1 MRLSDAFMTD
11 VTECDTIALEVVV
24 KFINVNYEKGA
35 QLLSKCRTMKEY
47 SMLIYRIR
55 VKYRECGDLKAAI
68 EESIRECESEGVLAD
83 FLKKHGGDVMS
94 FLFEKMSREECEA
107 VREAD
112 GFAAGFEQ
120 GEAAGKRIIAA
131 SMKSDGEPIRK
142 IEAYTGLTEEEI
154 DKL

>member
-68 EESIRECESEGVLAD
+68 EESIRECES
-83 FLKKHGGDVMS
+83 
-94 FLFEKMSREECEA
+94 

-112 GFAAGFEQ
+112 GFAAGFERGEAAGFER
-120 GEAAGKRIIAA
+120 GEAAGKRTIAA
-131 SMKSDGEPIRK
+131 NLKANGIDSKMISVS
-142 IEAYTGLTEEEI
+142 TGLTEKEI

>member
-68 EESIRECESEGVLAD
+68 EESIRECES
-83 FLKKHGGDVMS
+83 
-94 FLFEKMSREECEA
+94 

-112 GFAAGFEQ
+112 GFAAGFERGEAAGFER
-120 GEAAGKRIIAA
+120 GEAAGKRTIAA
-131 SMKSDGEPIRK
+131 NLKANGIDSKMISVS
-142 IEAYTGLTEEEI
+142 TGLTEEDR
-154 DKL
+154 DKV

>member
-55 VKYRECGDLKAAI
+55 VKYRDCGDLKAAI
-68 EESIRECESEGVLAD
+68 EESIRECES
-83 FLKKHGGDVMS
+83 
-94 FLFEKMSREECEA
+94 

-112 GFAAGFEQ
+112 GFAAGFER
-120 GEAAGKRIIAA
+120 GEAAGKRTSCRLVI
-131 SMKSDGEPIRK
+131 
-142 IEAYTGLTEEEI
+142 
-154 DKL
+154 

>member
-11 VTECDTIALEVVV
+11 VTECYTIALEVVV

-68 EESIRECESEGVLAD
+68 EESIRECES
-83 FLKKHGGDVMS
+83 
-94 FLFEKMSREECEA
+94 

-112 GFAAGFEQ
+112 GFAAGFERGEAAGFER
-120 GEAAGKRIIAA
+120 GEAAGKRTIAA
-131 SMKSDGEPIRK
+131 NLKANGIDSKMISVS
-142 IEAYTGLTEEEI
+142 TGLTEEEI

>member
-68 EESIRECESEGVLAD
+68 EESIRECES
-83 FLKKHGGDVMS
+83 
-94 FLFEKMSREECEA
+94 

-112 GFAAGFEQ
+112 GFAAGFER
-120 GEAAGKRIIAA
+120 GEAAGFERGETAGKRTIAA
-131 SMKSDGEPIRK
+131 NLKANGIDSKMISVSI
-142 IEAYTGLTEEEI
+142 GLTEEEI

>member
-47 SMLIYRIR
+47 SMVIYRIR
-55 VKYRECGDLKAAI
+55 VKYRECGDLKDAI
-68 EESIRECESEGVLAD
+68 EESIRECES
-83 FLKKHGGDVMS
+83 
-94 FLFEKMSREECEA
+94 

-112 GFAAGFEQ
+112 GFAAGFER
-120 GEAAGKRIIAA
+120 GEAAGKRTSCRLVI
-131 SMKSDGEPIRK
+131 
-142 IEAYTGLTEEEI
+142 
-154 DKL
+154 

>member
-24 KFINVNYEKGA
+24 KFINVTYEKGA

-68 EESIRECESEGVLAD
+68 EESIRECES
-83 FLKKHGGDVMS
+83 
-94 FLFEKMSREECEA
+94 

-112 GFAAGFEQ
+112 GFAAGFER
-120 GEAAGKRIIAA
+120 GEAAGKRTSCRLVI
-131 SMKSDGEPIRK
+131 
-142 IEAYTGLTEEEI
+142 
-154 DKL
+154 

>member
-68 EESIRECESEGVLAD
+68 EESIRECES
-83 FLKKHGGDVMS
+83 
-94 FLFEKMSREECEA
+94 

-112 GFAAGFEQ
+112 GFAAGFERGDAAGFER
-120 GEAAGKRIIAA
+120 GEAAGKRTIAA
-131 SMKSDGEPIRK
+131 NLKANGIDSKMISVS
-142 IEAYTGLTEEEI
+142 TGLTEEEI

>member
-68 EESIRECESEGVLAD
+68 EESIRECE
-83 FLKKHGGDVMS
+83 
-94 FLFEKMSREECEA
+94 A

-112 GFAAGFEQ
+112 GFAAGFER
-120 GEAAGKRIIAA
+120 GEAAGKRTIAA
-131 SMKSDGEPIRK
+131 NLKANGIDSKMISVSI
-142 IEAYTGLTEEEI
+142 GLTEEEI

>member
-68 EESIRECESEGVLAD
+68 EESIRECES
-83 FLKKHGGDVMS
+83 
-94 FLFEKMSREECEA
+94 

-112 GFAAGFEQ
+112 GFAAGFEW
-120 GEAAGKRIIAA
+120 GEAAGFERGKAAGKRTIAA
-131 SMKSDGEPIRK
+131 NLKANGIDSKMISVS
-142 IEAYTGLTEEEI
+142 TGLTEEEI

>member
-68 EESIRECESEGVLAD
+68 EESIRECES
-83 FLKKHGGDVMS
+83 
-94 FLFEKMSREECEA
+94 

-112 GFAAGFEQ
+112 GFAAGFERGEAAGFER
-120 GEAAGKRIIAA
+120 GEAAGKRTIAA
-131 SMKSDGEPIRK
+131 NLKANGIDSKMISVSI
-142 IEAYTGLTEEEI
+142 GLTEEEI

>member
-68 EESIRECESEGVLAD
+68 EESIRECES
-83 FLKKHGGDVMS
+83 
-94 FLFEKMSREECEA
+94 

-112 GFAAGFEQ
+112 GFAAGFER
-120 GEAAGKRIIAA
+120 GEAAGFERGETAGKRTIAA
-131 SMKSDGEPIRK
+131 NLKANGIDSKMISVS
-142 IEAYTGLTEEEI
+142 TGLTEEEI